1 MPFRFATGLRAAW
14 SEARLVD
21 ETILIAGGGTM
32 GAGIAAVAASAGYLV
47 ELVET
52 DPAARGRIAP
62 ADRVTVL
69 DAMPSRSGAS
79 VAIEAISE
87 DLDAKRATFAA
98 FEAALGPDALIAS
111 NTSSLSVAE
120 IAAKL
125 ERPERALG
133 LHFFNPPQKMALVE
147 VVAIEPTS
155 DDAIERAR
163 TFVERLGKTAVQA
176 EDTPGF
182 IVNRVARPY
191 YLQALRALAAGVGPA
206 DDLDALARGVGFRMG
221 PFELM
226 DLIGLDINLATSESI
241 YLRTGEERLA
251 PDALQRAMVAG
262 GRLGRKSGA
271 GFYDYAGGP
280 PRHDDAPPDP
290 VAQNEDEI
298 VVVLGYG
305 GVADE
310 LCEMLEHAYANVN
323 RVESDE
329 LISHLPGDATIVI
342 DVGDGKTDRGAMLRT
357 IATMLG
363 PEAVIFADAYAT
375 DLNACARG
383 FEGPGRLVG
392 YGILGALES
401 QAAVEIV
408 DSDDVSDEALGLAE
422 ELFEAIGRRTILV
435 EDRVGLFLG
444 RVVASIVNEAVAA
457 VDDGVA
463 SPDDVDTAMRLGT
476 NCPIGPIA
484 WGREIGG
491 GRLARILGRLAAAE
505 GDAFAPHR
513 ALWVLDVEDE
523 PEQ

>member
-1 MPFRFATGLRAAW
+1 M
-14 SEARLVD
+14 D

-62 ADRVTVL
+62 NERVRVL
-69 DAMPSRSGAS
+69 DAMPSAS
-79 VAIEAISE
+79 AARVAIEAVSE
-87 DLDAKRATFAA
+87 DLEAKRATFAA
-98 FEAALGPDALIAS
+98 FEAALRPDALLAT

-125 ERPERALG
+125 ARPERALG

-147 VVAIEPTS
+147 VVAAEATS
-155 DDAIERAR
+155 GAAVERAR
-163 TFVERLGKTAVQA
+163 AFVARIGKTAVGA

-182 IVNRVARPY
+182 IVNRIARPY
-191 YLQALRALAAGVGPA
+191 YLQALRALDAGVGPA
-206 DDLDALARGVGFRMG
+206 DDLDALARGAGFRMG

-241 YLRTGEERLA
+241 YLRTGEERLE
-251 PDALQRAMVAG
+251 PVVLQRRMVAD
-262 GRLGRKSGA
+262 GRLGRKSGV

-280 PRHDDAPPDP
+280 PRRDDAVPEPGERND
-290 VAQNEDEI
+290 DEI
-298 VVVLGYG
+298 VVVIGYG
-305 GVADE
+305 GLADE
-310 LCEMLEHAYANVN
+310 LVARLEQAYAHVG

-329 LISHLPGDATIVI
+329 LIDHLPGDATIAI

-375 DLNACARG
+375 DLSACARG
-383 FEGPGRLVG
+383 FEGPGRLIG
-392 YGILGALES
+392 YGVLGALES
-401 QAAVEIV
+401 QTAVEIV
-408 DSDDVSDEALGLAE
+408 DADDVSDEALGVAE
-422 ELFEAIGRRTILV
+422 ELFAAIGLRTILV
-435 EDRVGLFLG
+435 EPHAGLFLG

-463 SPDDVDTAMRLGT
+463 SADDVDTAMRLGT
-476 NCPIGPIA
+476 NYPIGPIA

-491 GRLARILGRLAAAE
+491 GRLARILSRVAAE
-505 GDAFAPHR
+505 DGEAFAPHR
-513 ALWVLDVEDE
+513 ALWVLDVEEE
-523 PEQ
+523 PEA

>member
-1 MPFRFATGLRAAW
+1 
-14 SEARLVD
+14 VD

-32 GAGIAAVAASAGYLV
+32 GAGIAAVAASVGYLV

-62 ADRVTVL
+62 HERVRVL
-69 DAMPSRSGAS
+69 EAMPGAS
-79 VAIEAISE
+79 TAGIAIEAVSE

-98 FEAALGPDALIAS
+98 FEAALGPDALLAS

-120 IAAKL
+120 IAAGL
-125 ERPERALG
+125 THPERALG

-147 VVAIEPTS
+147 IVAIDETG
-155 DDAIERAR
+155 DDAVERAR
-163 TFVERLGKTAVQA
+163 ALVARLGKTAVLA
-176 EDTPGF
+176 DDTPGF

-206 DDLDALARGVGFRMG
+206 DDLDALARGAGFRMG

-241 YLRTGEERLA
+241 YVRTGEERLE
-251 PDALQRAMVAG
+251 PVALQRRMVAE

-271 GFYDYAGGP
+271 GFYDYADGP
-280 PRHDDAPPDP
+280 PRRDDAAPAP
-290 VAQNEDEI
+290 VERNEDEI
-298 VVVLGYG
+298 VVVIGYG
-305 GVADE
+305 GVADDLVE
-310 LCEMLEHAYANVN
+310 RLEQSYAHVS

-329 LISHLPGDATIVI
+329 LIDHLPGDATIAI
-342 DVGDGKTDRGAMLRT
+342 DVGDGKSDRGPMLRT

-363 PEAVIFADAYAT
+363 PEAVVFADAYAT
-375 DLNACARG
+375 DLDACARG

-401 QAAVEIV
+401 QSAVEIV
-408 DSDDVSDEALGLAE
+408 DADAVSDEALGVAE
-422 ELFEAIGRRTILV
+422 ELFASIGQRTILV
-435 EDRVGLFLG
+435 EPHPGLFLG

-457 VDDGVA
+457 VEEGVA
-463 SPDDVDTAMRLGT
+463 SADDVDTAMRLGT
-476 NCPIGPIA
+476 NYPIGPIA

-491 GRLARILGRLAAAE
+491 GRLARILSRVAAE
-505 GDAFAPHR
+505 DGEAFAPHR
-513 ALWVLDVEDE
+513 ALWVLDVEEE
-523 PEQ
+523 PVV